1 MGKQITKNRIF
12 LVWGLLILVGILT
25 FGYIQLGWF
34 NGATTYLVS
43 VTAEGGAVIGPVNEE
58 GCFELTLE
66 DADHVVFFSDRPV
79 RKARRTHPNA
89 LVDIW
94 PEEFAENP
102 PNADLQLFDEDRE
115 DEVVIVVLESAPIWH
130 EDTQALIFKDVCPI
144 ALAVDDSFEKDD
156 LTIVTDPE
164 DILSGRFSKAALFI
178 DDIFG
183 DFGDTQVDKPPI
195 FGG

>member
-1 MGKQITKNRIF
+1 MKINIKTNH
-12 LVWGLLILVGILT
+12 LLWGLLILVGILA

-34 NGATTYLVS
+34 NGSTKYLIS
-43 VTAEGGAVIGPVNEE
+43 VTAESGVVVGPENEE

-79 RKARRTHPNA
+79 RKAIRTHPNA

-115 DEVVIVVLESAPIWH
+115 DEIVIVVLESTPIWD
-130 EDTQALIFKDVCPI
+130 EDTQTLTFKEVCPI
-144 ALAVDDSFEKDD
+144 ALAADDSFEKDD
-156 LTIVTDPE
+156 LEIVTDPE
-164 DILSGRFSKAALFI
+164 DILSDRFSKGALFI
-178 DDIFG
+178 DDVVIRNFFS
-183 DFGDTQVDKPPI
+183 DR
-195 FGG
+195 